1 MKNFIL
7 IPSMQIIL
15 VVFLIIALDQAAK
28 IWAKANLEPIGQ
40 IPLLGDWLKF
50 TFTENTG
57 IAFGIELGGQTV
69 VTALSIVATIGISL
83 YLYSLRR
90 DNIYYKL
97 AFACILGGAIG
108 NLIDRAIHGRVVDF
122 IHFDLYHG
130 YIFGKYY
137 LSLWPIFNIAD
148 IAISTGVGI
157 MFVWYKQ
164 IFEPELNPPSQPN
177 STPSQESK
185 VEEKSSDAA
194 V

>member
-1 MKNFIL
+1 
-7 IPSMQIIL
+7 MQILFI
-15 VVFLIIALDQAAK
+15 IIAIILADQLTK
-28 IWAKANLEPIGQ
+28 YWAKQHLEPIGQ
-40 IPLLGDWLKF
+40 IPLAGDWLKF

-57 IAFGIELGGQTV
+57 IAFGIDLGGQVV
-69 VTALSIVATIGISL
+69 VTVLSVLATIGISI

-108 NLIDRAIHGRVVDF
+108 NLIDRALYGRVVDF
-122 IHFDLYHG
+122 IHFDLYRG
-130 YIFGKYY
+130 YIGTYY

-157 MFVWYKQ
+157 MFVWYKR
-164 IFEPELNPPSQPN
+164 IFEPEPVAPSNQ
-177 STPSQESK
+177 TPIASEAVK
-185 VEEKSSDAA
+185 PDEETKRSE